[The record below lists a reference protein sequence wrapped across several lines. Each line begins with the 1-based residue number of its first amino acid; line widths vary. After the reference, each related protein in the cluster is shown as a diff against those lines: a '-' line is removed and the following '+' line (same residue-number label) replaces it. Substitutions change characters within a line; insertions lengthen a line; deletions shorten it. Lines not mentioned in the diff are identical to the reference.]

1 MFHYELHY
9 WPTIQGRGE
18 FVRLALEY
26 AGAPYLDVAR
36 GDVANGG
43 GEAALLKSLTRENL
57 HTPPFAPPYLKTVDL
72 TIGQTANILLYIGH
86 HHALAPADEAG
97 WLWTHQLQLT
107 IADFVG
113 EVHDTHHPIGAG
125 LYYEDQRSEAARRAR
140 EFRSERTPRFF
151 RYFERCIECNP
162 SDSGLLVGDAV
173 TYADLSLFQIIE
185 GMRYAFPRLMK
196 RTESGYPKLVAL
208 HDRIAREPRIAAY
221 LASKRR
227 IAFNEEGIFRHYA
240 ELDPAEPD
248 SG

>member
-26 AGAPYLDVAR
+26 AGVEYLDVAR
-36 GDVANGG
+36 GDEASGG
-43 GEAALLKSLTRENL
+43 GESALVKSLSRDHV
-57 HTPPFAPPYLKTVDL
+57 HTPPFAPPYLRTVDL

-86 HHALAPADEAG
+86 HHALAPPDEAG

-107 IADFVG
+107 VADFIV
-113 EVHDTHHPIGAG
+113 EVHDVHHPIGAG
-125 LYYEDQRSEAARRAR
+125 LYYEDQRNEAARRAK
-140 EFRSERTPRFF
+140 EFCTERASKYLG
-151 RYFERCIECNP
+151 YFERCIGLNP
-162 SDSGLLVGDAV
+162 ARGGLLVGDRV
-173 TYADLSLFQIIE
+173 TYADLSMFQIVE

-196 RTESGYPKLVAL
+196 RTEGSYPKLIAL

-221 LASKRR
+221 LASRRR
-227 IAFNEEGIFRHYA
+227 IAFNEEGIFRHYP
-240 ELDPAEPD
+240 ELDPEG

>member
-1 MFHYELHY
+1 MFRYELHY

-26 AGAPYLDVAR
+26 VGVEYLDVAR
-36 GDVANGG
+36 GHEASGG
-43 GEAALLKSLTRENL
+43 GEAALLEAMSSKNL

-72 TIGQTANILLYIGH
+72 TIGQTANILLYLGH
-86 HHALAPADEAG
+86 HHALAPSDEAG

-107 IADFVG
+107 IADFVA

-125 LYYEDQRSEAARRAR
+125 LYYEDQRNEAARRAA
-140 EFRSERTPRFF
+140 EFRAERVPKYF
-151 RYFERCIECNP
+151 RYFERCIDVNP
-162 SDSGLLVGDAV
+162 AASGLLVGEAV
-173 TYADLSLFQIIE
+173 TYADLSIFQIIE

-196 RTESGYPKLVAL
+196 RSQGGYPKLLAL

-227 IAFNEEGIFRHYA
+227 IAFNEEGIFRHYP
-240 ELDPAEPD
+240 ELDPE
-248 SG
+248 